1 MLRKSVNENT
11 RIALTWT
18 PEGRRKR
25 GRPKETSRRT
35 IERERGELGFQGWAK
50 AGSCEKDRGA
60 SGERENARPDFPQG
74 KKDMMMMMMIFKY
87 IHYKHNQREYK
98 ASFQSS

>member
-25 GRPKETSRRT
+25 GRPKGTSRRT
-35 IERERGELGFQGWAK
+35 IERERGELGFQGWEK
-50 AGSCEKDRGA
+50 AGSCGKDRGA

-74 KKDMMMMMMIFKY
+74 KKDMMMMMIFKY